1 MSGLRQTGLRA
12 VVLGLYALA
21 MLTLGFAHQ
30 GAPARAAD
38 AFLAAYTL
46 PDGSVPD
53 LCLTGTGAPD
63 DDGHHA
69 AAPCDA
75 CRLTAAPG
83 LAVTAPAMTAPLV
96 IVLERRPCLGAAS
109 PITPLLYGRAAA
121 RGPPATGPLA

>member
-1 MSGLRQTGLRA
+1 MSRLRQRGLTA

-21 MLTLGFAHQ
+21 MLTLGFAHH

-53 LCLTGTGAPD
+53 LCLTQPGAPGDTD
-63 DDGHHA
+63 DHA
-69 AAPCDA
+69 AAPCEA

-83 LAVTAPAMTAPLV
+83 LVTTAPTLGVPV
-96 IVLERRPCLGAAS
+96 GTVLERRPCLGAAS
-109 PITPLLYGRAAA
+109 PITPLVFGRAAA
-121 RGPPATGPLA
+121 RGPPTAGHAA